1 MTGSQAKCSRELSP
15 NPFGQALLWEA
26 FFVDGL
32 GLAMQYSADII
43 YRILLVH
50 WQTSFSM
57 WVVSGAQPR
66 RPADWRQ
73 ERVPADLTFSLGQE
87 LGTLALE
94 TVMRLAYWAWF
105 QHGLAFV

>member
-1 MTGSQAKCSRELSP
+1 MFTRVVAKSFRSGPALGGLLRGWFRPCDAVFSRH
-15 NPFGQALLWEA
+15 
-26 FFVDGL
+26 
-32 GLAMQYSADII
+32 

-50 WQTSFSM
+50 WQTCFSM

-87 LGTLALE
+87 LGTSALE
-94 TVMRLAYWAWF
+94 TVMR
-105 QHGLAFV
+105 

>member
-1 MTGSQAKCSRELSP
+1 M
-15 NPFGQALLWEA
+15 
-26 FFVDGL
+26 DGL
-32 GLAMQYSADII
+32 GLAMQYSADITGF
-43 YRILLVH
+43 Y
-50 WQTSFSM
+50 WFTGQTSFSM

-87 LGTLALE
+87 LGTSALE